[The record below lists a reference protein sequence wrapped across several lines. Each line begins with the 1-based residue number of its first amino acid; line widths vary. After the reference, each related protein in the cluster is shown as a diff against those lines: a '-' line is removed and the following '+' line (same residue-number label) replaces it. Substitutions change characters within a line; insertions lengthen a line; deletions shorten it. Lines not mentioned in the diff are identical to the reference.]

1 MMIADSDVL
10 IDFLR
15 GKGGGAERI
24 RLELETG
31 RLATT
36 VLSVFELLG
45 GARGKREEQRVETL
59 LEALTILPLDPA
71 AARRAAE
78 VRRELERAGRKIAT
92 ADSLIAGIC
101 MNYRGVLLTRNR
113 SHFERIDGLHLGT
126 ITEG

>member
-15 GKGGGAERI
+15 GKGGGARRI
-24 RLELETG
+24 HLELETG

-45 GARGKREEQRVETL
+45 GARGQREQQRVGTL
-59 LEALTILPLDPA
+59 LDALTILPLDAA

-78 VRRELERAGRKIAT
+78 IRRDLERAGRKIAT

-101 MNYRGVLLTRNR
+101 VHHRGVLLTRNR
-113 SHFERIDGLHLGT
+113 SHFERIAGLHLGT
-126 ITEG
+126 IAES

>member
-15 GKGGGAERI
+15 GKGAAAKRI
-24 RLELETG
+24 QLELETG

-45 GARGKREEQRVETL
+45 GARGNREEERVETL
-59 LEALTILPLDPA
+59 LDALTILPLDA
-71 AARRAAE
+71 VAARQAAE
-78 VRRELERAGRKIAT
+78 IRRDLEKTGRKIAT

-101 MNYRGVLLTRNR
+101 MSQRGVLLTRNR
-113 SHFERIDGLHLGT
+113 SHFERITGLHLGT
-126 ITEG
+126 IPES